1 MSNLLFLNEL
11 VSEDLTDVIT
21 LVATILVALL
31 IVAVCILMAKS
42 KLKTTDIV
50 YAGVSL
56 ASSFVLSFI
65 KIAPVQYGGSITFAS
80 FVPLLIYTFYF
91 GFSRGLVCG
100 LIYGVL
106 QFLQDPYILTPV
118 TFILDYL
125 LAFASIAV
133 MGFFAKNYK
142 NKTSALVLGAT
153 CVYLCRFL
161 MHFASGIVY
170 FNMDAVWASIPAS
183 NAVVYSLLY
192 QVVYLVPDAIICI
205 IAILILSR
213 GGIIDKIKP
222 KQ

>member
-213 GGIIDKIKP
+213 GGVIDKIKP

>member
-1 MSNLLFLNEL
+1 MSNLLFLNQL

-133 MGFFAKNYK
+133 MGFFSKSCK
-142 NKTSALVLGAT
+142 NKTSILALGAI
-153 CVYLCRFL
+153 CVYACRFL

-183 NAVVYSLLY
+183 NAVMYSFLY

-213 GGIIDKIKP
+213 GGVIDKLKP

>member
-11 VSEDLTDVIT
+11 VSEDLTNVIT

-91 GFSRGLVCG
+91 GFSRGLICG

-133 MGFFAKNYK
+133 MGFFSKNYK
-142 NKTSALVLGAT
+142 NKTSALVLGST
-153 CVYLCRFL
+153 CVYACRFL

-183 NAVVYSLLY
+183 NAVIYSFLY
-192 QVVYLVPDAIICI
+192 QIVYLVPDAIICI

-213 GGIIDKIKP
+213 GGVIDKIKP